1 METEVFDLFGETI
14 FCSICQEDIKE
25 AQRTLVISSCQHGF
39 HESCIAPWLE
49 NNNTCPNCRK
59 RILEDPAPLVRTA
72 PPTEQE
78 IQTLDRIYLAYV
90 LTDWILA
97 TFHKRAQLFYRHYN
111 DIRNLIRDLQW
122 EGRRS
127 IPLEV
132 TSLSGVARLKTYI
145 IHREAQMWDELYP
158 QEQHCRIHQC
168 RRQQYIRT
176 AIHPQ
181 LRAFAAERHL

>member
-1 METEVFDLFGETI
+1 METELFDLFGETI
-14 FCSICQEDIKE
+14 FCSICQEDIQE

-49 NNNTCPNCRK
+49 SNNTCPNCRN
-59 RILEDPAPLVRTA
+59 RIVETPIVPRTGV
-72 PPTEQE
+72 PTEQE
-78 IQTLDRIYLAYV
+78 IQTLDRIYIAYV
-90 LTDWILA
+90 LTDWILS

-111 DIRNLIRDLQW
+111 DIRNLIREVTW

-132 TSLSGVARLKTYI
+132 NSLSGVARLKSYI

-168 RRQQYIRT
+168 HRQRYIRT
-176 AIHPQ
+176 MINPQ
-181 LRAFAAERHL
+181 LRAFAEQRHL